1 MCATATGI
9 DYSAPFPERVLKEAR
24 MPLAAGD
31 SAPDFTLT
39 ADDGETVALG
49 DLRGSRVVIY
59 FYPKDDTPGCTKQA
73 CALRDD
79 WGSFENLNT
88 KVFGISPDSVESHEK
103 FRTKYSLPFQ
113 LLADPD
119 HAVADSYEV
128 WGEKKNYG
136 KTYMGTA
143 RRTFLVDPDGRI
155 AKTWEKVKPEGHAA
169 DVLAALDTL
178 QASRAG

>member
-1 MCATATGI
+1 
-9 DYSAPFPERVLKEAR
+9 

-39 ADDGETVALG
+39 ADDGETVTLG
-49 DLRGSRVVIY
+49 GLRGSRVVIY

-88 KVFGISPDSVESHEK
+88 KVFGISPDSVESHQKFREK
-103 FRTKYSLPFQ
+103 FSLPFQ
-113 LLADPD
+113 LLADTD
-119 HAVADSYEV
+119 HSVADAYEV

-136 KTYMGTA
+136 KTYMGINRSAFVIDEDGKIAQALYGVAPLDTA
-143 RRTFLVDPDGRI
+143 PK
-155 AKTWEKVKPEGHAA
+155 A
-169 DVLAALDTL
+169 LAAL
-178 QASRAG
+178 A